1 MDPVE
6 LIAKINEKIGRCICL
21 DDVFTLGWNGRK
33 VSRSGN
39 EVGGD
44 SRLCMLPAELG
55 RLVVA
60 EGVTRK

>member
-1 MDPVE
+1 M
-6 LIAKINEKIGRCICL
+6 L

-39 EVGGD
+39 EAGGD